1 MNSNKFNKSQE
12 QTMIEEVTEDRRLV
26 MKMNASWAA
35 NVVALG

>member
-12 QTMIEEVTEDRRLV
+12 QTMIEEVTEDGRLV